1 MTASKADL
9 RPVIGDRRPYD
20 QFMDIARNRITTRQ
34 FNPDYEVPDEH
45 YELILEAARHAP
57 SGANAQPWHYIIV
70 RDPTVKQEIANY
82 FVEEQRFRA
91 KLKMKFPTPNY
102 AGIAGAP
109 GLIVVVSDFRYVRAF
124 PMLKDDDSDLN
135 KMYIENAERILL
147 QSVAASTMSAHLA
160 AAALGYNVWWIT
172 AIGQQ
177 KAQDAMRP
185 LLKVPDE
192 LSILDI
198 MCFGPPLKEI
208 YKRWKKTPEEIINW
222 DVFNHD
228 NFLSDEDLD
237 KWIKEK
243 RHKVMYKDAA
253 KID

>member
-1 MTASKADL
+1 MTASKADAQ
-9 RPVIGDRRPYD
+9 PVIGDRRRYD

-208 YKRWKKTPEEIINW
+208 YKRWKKTPAEIINW
-222 DVFNHD
+222 DAFNPD
-228 NFLSDEDLD
+228 NFLSDEELD